1 MAKKFNQPQRMC
13 IACRQRDTQNNLL
26 RLSCENSQLSVFKGT
41 GRSFYICKICLL
53 DDKKVSKALMR
64 QCKSPDKTRFM
75 NTLKEIIT
83 DDRKS

>member
-13 IACRQRDTQNNLL
+13 IACRQRDAQINFVRL
-26 RLSCENSQLSVFKGT
+26 RCENSQLSTFQGT
-41 GRSFYICKICLL
+41 GRSFYICKICL
-53 DDKKVSKALMR
+53 DNEKKVSKALMR
-64 QCKSPDKTRFM
+64 KCRSGDKTKFM

>member
-13 IACRQRDTQNNLL
+13 VACRQRDAQSNLS
-26 RLSCENSQLSVFKGT
+26 RFSCEDSQLNVFKGI
-41 GRSFYICKICLL
+41 GRSFYICKICL
-53 DDKKVSKALMR
+53 DNEKKVSKALMR
-64 QCKSPDKTRFM
+64 QCRSGDKTKFM